1 MCGNYYK
8 LSDKTAWDLKKGQ
21 HLNGGFCGPIANEMR
36 FKCSTIKKT
45 SIPLLNLNDK
55 RVKSIINKLD
65 ERGLTVLLLIVF
77 FFYNFILFIY
87 DLILGMYFQSSPS
100 PSLYLEIPMT

>member
-36 FKCSTIKKT
+36 FKCSTIKK
-45 SIPLLNLNDK
+45 LQ
-55 RVKSIINKLD
+55 
-65 ERGLTVLLLIVF
+65 F
-77 FFYNFILFIY
+77 LF
-87 DLILGMYFQSSPS
+87 
-100 PSLYLEIPMT
+100 